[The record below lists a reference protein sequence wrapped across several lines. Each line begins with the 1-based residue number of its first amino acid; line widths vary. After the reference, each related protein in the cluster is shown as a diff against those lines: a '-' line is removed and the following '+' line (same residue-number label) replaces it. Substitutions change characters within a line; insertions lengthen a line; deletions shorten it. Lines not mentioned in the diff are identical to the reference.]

1 MSTILNPYIP
11 RYLLHT
17 ELYYTQ
23 RGGFMDYLEWFYQR
37 ISELRIQKG
46 VSARDMSLSL
56 GQSESYINKIE
67 NKRTLPSMTGFF
79 YICDYLN
86 ITPQEF
92 FQHGCHRAAE
102 VKGAAARDRTSDT
115 GAGRPHHAG
124 GAGFDQGQVTVH
136 KKEPPRAVLFC
147 AMCRYILLPFSTTT
161 ARALASF
168 RSCRSFMGGSCWR
181 SSPCSIHTGRTAPRT
196 AAPDP
201 PP

>member
-1 MSTILNPYIP
+1 MSTILNPYIL
-11 RYLLHT
+11 RCLLHK
-17 ELYYTQ
+17 ELSYTQ

-92 FQHGCHRAAE
+92 FNTDA
-102 VKGAAARDRTSDT
+102 
-115 GAGRPHHAG
+115 
-124 GAGFDQGQVTVH
+124 
-136 KKEPPRAVLFC
+136 
-147 AMCRYILLPFSTTT
+147 
-161 ARALASF
+161 
-168 RSCRSFMGGSCWR
+168 
-181 SSPCSIHTGRTAPRT
+181 TAPQKSKELLREIERLT
-196 AAPDP
+196 PEQTDHIMLVVRDLIKTK
-201 PP
+201 